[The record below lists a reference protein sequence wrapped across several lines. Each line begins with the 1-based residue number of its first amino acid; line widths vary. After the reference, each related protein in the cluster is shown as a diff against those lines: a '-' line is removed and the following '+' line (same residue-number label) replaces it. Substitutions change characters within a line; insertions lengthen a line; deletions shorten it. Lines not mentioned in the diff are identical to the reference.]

1 MNGKVKILTVSAF
14 AFVLGLSIN
23 NFAVS
28 SVPASF
34 NVAVVDVA
42 KIANSSHQLTQV
54 KNEQQEKLDNLAKYI
69 ADARK
74 NLSAEKDAKKQ
85 KVLEEKY
92 SKEIDAKKAT
102 IDSDYSKKLAE
113 VDKNLRDVIKAKATK
128 DKYDLVL
135 NKNIVI
141 VGGTDITD
149 QITKLVK

>member
-1 MNGKVKILTVSAF
+1 MNGKVKILTVGAF

-34 NVAVVDVA
+34 SVAVVDVT

-54 KNEQQEKLDNLAKYI
+54 KNEQQAKLDNLAKFI
-69 ADARK
+69 TDARK
-74 NLSAEKDAKKQ
+74 NLSAEKDVTKQ
-85 KVLEEKY
+85 KALEEKY
-92 SKEIDAKKAT
+92 SKEIDAKKAA
-102 IDSDYSKKLAE
+102 IDSEYSKKLAE

-141 VGGTDITD
+141 VGGKDITD